1 MRANV
6 STIEFNGNTTIDLK
20 ADLKDDWSATESK
33 NKQSQ
38 FAGINVQCD
47 PDDNNATIVVFN
59 GGKTD
64 IKVEGKAT
72 WFAAVQGSGV
82 PGSINFTGK
91 K

>member
-1 MRANV
+1 M
-6 STIEFNGNTTIDLK
+6 
-20 ADLKDDWSATESK
+20 
-33 NKQSQ
+33 
-38 FAGINVQCD
+38 QCD

-91 K
+91 KVNITAVNNKAVREGDSTTVGIYGPVWGDYKFCCSY